1 VREGRRLSTE
11 TVPNER
17 DCLRILREE
26 GCKVNVIQHVCTV
39 KSIAEEMAKRSGAD
53 IRLVKAGA
61 LLHDVGRSR
70 TQGVMHVAEGAR
82 IAKERNL
89 PEELVRVIQRHVAAG
104 LTPKEAKGLGLPE
117 GNYMPETLEEKI
129 VCHADNLVKGQ
140 CGMQTLGEALEEV
153 IRRGYP
159 ITAERM
165 RAMHAELSER
175 CGIDIDQIVRSIR
188 VDPPL
193 KGPCAAYISQKGAH
207 L

>member
-1 VREGRRLSTE
+1 MSIEA
-11 TVPNER
+11 VPSEK

-26 GCKVNVIQHVCTV
+26 GCKISVIQHVCTV
-39 KSIAEEMAKRSGAD
+39 KSIAEEMAKRSGANM
-53 IRLVKAGA
+53 RLVKAGA

-70 TQGVMHVAEGAR
+70 TQGVMHVAEGVR
-82 IAKERNL
+82 IAKERKL
-89 PEELVRVIQRHVAAG
+89 PEDIVQIIQRHVAAG
-104 LTPKEAKGLGLPE
+104 LTSKEAKGLGLPD

-129 VCHADNLVKGQ
+129 VCHSDNLVKGQ
-140 CGMQTLGEALEEV
+140 SGMQTLAEALDEI

-175 CGIDIDQIVRSIR
+175 CGIDIDQIVRLLR

-193 KGPCAAYISQKGAH
+193 KGPCAAYISQKDARP
-207 L
+207 